1 MAIQQEQKASANQS
15 TNSREAGMMVITGAQ
30 GVGKTYQNMHT
41 IAEYVRDKPKIK
53 VRGRKCLI
61 FDTNGEFTPEQ
72 FSRNNIKDFKIT
84 RIGLRDVEQWS
95 RTDNSECRRIDAK
108 NLSIKEK
115 KEAVEFLL
123 KIYRNG
129 MLVLEDINTYILSV
143 TFMEEIVG
151 GLVNLRHRAVDVMI
165 SYQSLRPVEPR
176 IWQNS
181 RWVRFHYQA
190 DNVMDIKAKV
200 TNPTLFKIA
209 QLLVNEKYFSGD
221 KRFFVYIHNFQNK
234 IQGNFKKA
242 DFETACKKYLSANK
256 KYAKE
261 YQQMN
266 NCTMEEAIDG
276 QVTEFF
282 NEYWGNS

>member
-1 MAIQQEQKASANQS
+1 MAKEIK
-15 TNSREAGMMVITGAQ
+15 SREAGMMAITGIQ
-30 GVGKTYQNMHT
+30 GVGKTYQGMHT
-41 IAEYVRDKPKIK
+41 IADYVRDKPQTK

-61 FDTNGEFTPEQ
+61 FDTNGEYTPDQ
-72 FSRNNIKDFKIT
+72 FEKNGIKNFKIT
-84 RIGLRDVEQWS
+84 RIALSDVDAWCHTE
-95 RTDNSECRRIDAK
+95 NSECRRIDAK
-108 NLSIKEK
+108 NLGIKEK
-115 KEAVEFLL
+115 KEAVEYLL
-123 KIYRNG
+123 KVYKNG

-181 RWVRFHYQA
+181 RWVRMHYQA
-190 DNVMDIKAKV
+190 DNVNDIKNKV

-221 KRFFVYIHNFQNK
+221 KRFFVYIHSFANK
-234 IQGNFKKA
+234 IQGKFTKQ
-242 DFETACKKYLSANK
+242 DFEQACKKYLSTNK
-256 KYAKE
+256 KYIKE

-266 NCTMEEAIDG
+266 DCSMDEALDG
-276 QVTEFF
+276 QVQQ
-282 NEYWGNS
+282 YIDQYYGN

>member
-1 MAIQQEQKASANQS
+1 MAKEIK
-15 TNSREAGMMVITGAQ
+15 SREAGMMAITGIQ
-30 GVGKTYQNMHT
+30 GVGKTYQGMHT
-41 IAEYVRDKPKIK
+41 IADYVKDKPQTK

-61 FDTNGEFTPEQ
+61 FDTNGEYTPDQ
-72 FSRNNIKDFKIT
+72 FDKNGIKNFKIT
-84 RIGLRDVEQWS
+84 RIALSDVDAWCHTE
-95 RTDNSECRRIDAK
+95 NSECRRIDAK
-108 NLSIKEK
+108 NLGIKEK
-115 KEAVEFLL
+115 KEAVEYLL
-123 KIYRNG
+123 KVYRNG

-181 RWVRFHYQA
+181 RWVRMHYQA
-190 DNVMDIKAKV
+190 DNVNDIKNKV

-221 KRFFVYIHNFQNK
+221 KRFFVYIHSFANK
-234 IQGNFKKA
+234 IQGKFTKQ
-242 DFETACKKYLSANK
+242 DFEQACKKYLSTNK
-256 KYAKE
+256 KYIKE

-266 NCTMEEAIDG
+266 DCSMDEALDG
-276 QVTEFF
+276 QVQQ
-282 NEYWGNS
+282 YIDQYYGN

>member
-1 MAIQQEQKASANQS
+1 MAKEIK
-15 TNSREAGMMVITGAQ
+15 SREAGMMAITGIQ
-30 GVGKTYQNMHT
+30 GVGKTYQGMHT
-41 IAEYVRDKPKIK
+41 IADYVRDKPQTK

-61 FDTNGEFTPEQ
+61 FDTNGEYTPDQ
-72 FSRNNIKDFKIT
+72 FDKNGIKNFKIT
-84 RIGLRDVEQWS
+84 RIALSDVDAWCH
-95 RTDNSECRRIDAK
+95 TDNSECRRIDAK
-108 NLSIKEK
+108 NLGIKEK
-115 KEAVEFLL
+115 KEAVEYLL
-123 KIYRNG
+123 KVYKNG

-181 RWVRFHYQA
+181 RWVRMHYQA
-190 DNVMDIKAKV
+190 DNVNDIKNKV

-221 KRFFVYIHNFQNK
+221 KRFFVYIHSFANK
-234 IQGNFKKA
+234 IQGKFTKE
-242 DFETACKKYLSANK
+242 DFEQACKKYLSTNK
-256 KYAKE
+256 KYIKE

-266 NCTMEEAIDG
+266 DCSMDEALDG
-276 QVTEFF
+276 QVQQ
-282 NEYWGNS
+282 YIDQYYGN